1 MPATTASI
9 AKTNQRT
16 FDRLN
21 KLREMVSKSNIKAIS
36 SVGSKMMGTHG
47 YMVIRKMN
55 LINQNKNGIWK
66 WSGVA
71 PSIEMAEKVREGT
84 RKLENHYYQKSQSKK
99 AGTITKPV
107 ATPVV
112 AINQTA
118 NPDEIVKSMSALAG
132 SANNLVHTAGK
143 VLMAAEA
150 SGSTVKALQHDVQM
164 LKAAMFDLQS
174 NVSSKIDALMILA
187 KSKPQP
193 Q

>member
-9 AKTNQRT
+9 EKTNQLT
-16 FDRLN
+16 LDRLN
-21 KLREMVSKSNIKAIS
+21 KLHDMFSTSKVTAPSAQ
-36 SVGSKMMGTHG
+36 GSKLIGTVG
-47 YMVIRKMN
+47 YMVVRRMN
-55 LINQNKNGIWK
+55 LIKQNKDGIWK
-66 WSGVA
+66 WSGSV
-71 PSIEMAEKVREGT
+71 PSINMATTVREKI
-84 RKLENHYYQKSQSKK
+84 RKIEKSYTKTSQSKQVE
-99 AGTITKPV
+99 KPV
-107 ATPVV
+107 VV
-112 AINQTA
+112 TENKTT
-118 NPDEIVKSMSALAG
+118 NPDDIVKSMSALAG